1 MAGIMRV
8 LGEKGRSGIIQII
21 IGGKDYMDN
30 VGCRFF
36 LGVIGIDNWCI
47 VGIGDATGSGM

>member
-1 MAGIMRV
+1 MTV